1 MEPWPDARCPLAHT
15 APLIRSMLT
24 VVPAL
29 GLVVALSAAAP
40 EPSTGRSDAASLR
53 SCIDQTSASWTPYD
67 DHTILVR
74 EGARAFQVTTNRCPR
89 LADPLPRITV
99 ILAGGSLICSPRDV
113 RLQVSDSADSIP
125 TPCFPQ
131 SITPLTQEQAR
142 ALETRKR

>member
-1 MEPWPDARCPLAHT
+1 MAPT
-15 APLIRSMLT
+15 APLIRSILAFG
-24 VVPAL
+24 PLL
-29 GLVVALSAAAP
+29 GLAVTLSAAAP
-40 EPSTGRSDAASLR
+40 EPPAGRSDAASLR

-74 EGARAFQVTTNRCPR
+74 NGVRAFEVTTNRCPR

-113 RLQVSDSADSIP
+113 RLQVSDSADSIS

-131 SITPLTQEQAR
+131 SITPLTQEQAH